1 MLYKIIFFDNDKV
14 KYATSILHCVKLV
27 NEHITKNKMMSF
39 PVSKYI
45 IANWVSRKVP
55 LKSTR
60 YDWVDIQ
67 KIRNPKTFSPNIS

>member
-1 MLYKIIFFDNDKV
+1 MLYKIIFFDNKV
-14 KYATSILHCVKLV
+14 RYASSIVHCVKLV
-27 NEHITKNKMMSF
+27 NEEITINKMMSF

-55 LKSTR
+55 LKSNR

-67 KIRNPKTFSPNIS
+67 KIRNPKTFSPNIF